1 MADNDQ
7 LNDEYQFSEL
17 DALGTDTTNQ
27 AEGEDDAAAS
37 KRVGAETNIRRNA
50 LIVVILVILAMI
62 IYKFLGSFFSSPEI
76 PVQKTKSVD
85 TAKKSEPK
93 PEAPE
98 IKPLKPVVSEPKPQP
113 QQTSVSANVEQ
124 KLSALELSQ
133 QSTRSDVSSV
143 SNQLGGIS
151 ANMNDLSTQIAKL
164 NDALTSINT
173 KLEQQSREIDL
184 LMTRTKP
191 QKKRPVTKQTQPA
204 KKYYIQAVIPGRAWL
219 IAQNG
224 ATLTVREGTAIPGYG
239 TIKLIDPLQGR
250 ITTSSGQIIRFS
262 QDDS

>member
-17 DALGTDTTNQ
+17 DALGADTTDQ
-27 AEGEDDAAAS
+27 ADSAYDEAAS
-37 KRVGAETNIRRNA
+37 KQVGAETNIRRNA

-62 IYKFLGSFFSSPEI
+62 IYKFLGSFFASPEI
-76 PVQKTKSVD
+76 PVQKTKTVD
-85 TAKKSEPK
+85 TAKKSEPQ
-93 PEAPE
+93 PETPE
-98 IKPLKPVVSEPKPQP
+98 IQPLQPVVSAPRP
-113 QQTSVSANVEQ
+113 QQASIPANVEQ
-124 KLSALELSQ
+124 KLSALELGQ

-151 ANMNDLSTQIAKL
+151 SNMDELATQIAKL

-191 QKKRPVTKQTQPA
+191 KKVRPAVKKSQPA

-224 ATLTVREGTAIPGYG
+224 ATLTVREGTVVPGYG

-250 ITTSSGQIIRFS
+250 ISTSSGQIIRFS